1 MDNTD
6 QDIKSIITR
15 FIEGSASEQELAVLE
30 EWFRKDKSN
39 RVYFDEFV
47 TTYHASVTM
56 NRFHQQKTDDAWNK
70 VSERIQIAHE
80 ARPTFP
86 RQRYLTWVKV
96 AASVSLMVL
105 AGFAA
110 KRFLRSSIFNAS
122 NNTVVVNTQPA
133 RMGIQLPDGSYVWLN
148 ANSSLE
154 YAPAFA
160 TSNRVVN
167 LKGEAFFDVRKNGR
181 PFIVKTG
188 ALEVH
193 VKGTKFNVQAY
204 EDDASTQT
212 TLEEGAIDLHIKGK
226 TPVYSMAPGDQI
238 TLDGSGGGVI
248 RKKVDPSDFS
258 AWKEARLVFDNTPLE
273 NVVARIANRYRA
285 RIVLDAFASRKEL
298 MTMTIEDESLDEVLE
313 LIRLSSRL
321 KMKKEKDLIVLY

>member
-6 QDIKSIITR
+6 PEIKSIITR
-15 FIEGSASEQELAVLE
+15 FIEGSASEQELAALE
-30 EWFRKDKSN
+30 EWFRKDRSN
-39 RVYFDEFV
+39 RIYFDEFV

-70 VSERIQIAHE
+70 ISERIQVTHE
-80 ARPTFP
+80 ARSTAP
-86 RQRYLTWVKV
+86 RQRYLTWVKI
-96 AASVSLMVL
+96 AASVSLIVL
-105 AGFAA
+105 AGFAT
-110 KRFLRSSIFNAS
+110 KRFLRSDLFNTG
-122 NNTVVVNTQPA
+122 NNTVVVNTQPTK
-133 RMGIQLPDGSYVWLN
+133 MGIQLPDGSYVWLN
-148 ANSSLE
+148 ANSALD
-154 YAPAFA
+154 YAPSFA
-160 TSNRVVN
+160 TSNRIVN

-204 EDDASTQT
+204 QDDAATQT

-226 TPVYSMAPGDQI
+226 MPVYSMEPGDQI
-238 TLDGSGGGVI
+238 TLAASGGEVI

-258 AWKEARLVFDNTPLE
+258 AWKESRLVFDNTPLE
-273 NVVARIANRYRA
+273 NVLARIGNRYRA

-298 MTMTIEDESLDEVLE
+298 MTMTIEDETLDEVLE
-313 LIRLSSRL
+313 LIRLSSHL
-321 KMKKEKDLIVLY
+321 NMKKEKDLIVLY